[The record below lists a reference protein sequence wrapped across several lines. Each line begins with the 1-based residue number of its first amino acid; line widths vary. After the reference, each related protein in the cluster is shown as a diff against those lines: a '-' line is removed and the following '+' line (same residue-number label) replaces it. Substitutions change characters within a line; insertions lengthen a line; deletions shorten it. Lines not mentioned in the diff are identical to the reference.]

1 MRLFEGGKPTRFL
14 YLQWA
19 QQGALQP
26 IPPGAQLLD
35 MDGKATRFFRTLW
48 QAAFPSKQRLPQDAL
63 VDDDGSTADR
73 FWDVFL

>member
-1 MRLFEGGKPTRFL
+1 MRLFENGRPTRML

-26 IPPGAQLLD
+26 IPPGAVLLEQ
-35 MDGKATRFFRTLW
+35 DGTATRYFRTLW
-48 QAAFPSKQRLPQDAL
+48 QVSFPTRQRLPVGPL

-73 FWDVFL
+73 FWDVFI